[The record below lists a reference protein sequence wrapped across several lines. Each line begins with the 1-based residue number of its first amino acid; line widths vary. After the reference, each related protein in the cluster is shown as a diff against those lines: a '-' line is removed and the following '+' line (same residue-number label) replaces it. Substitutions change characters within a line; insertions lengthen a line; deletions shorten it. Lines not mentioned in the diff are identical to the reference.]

1 MKQLRILTTLEP
13 AMGYCFDAHETV
25 SNGVRRIA
33 REQLDKAVKCTKP
46 HATPQDDAVHDI
58 RVAFKKLRALL
69 RLVGTKSKDSILS
82 RENACYRDA
91 GRLLSEVRDTTAM
104 LAALDKL
111 IAHSSGQLTRHAFD
125 DVRKPFVKKQRMQRS
140 QKQHAIAEVARM
152 LASARRRV
160 AHWPINHDGFSA
172 LRRGLKHTYTR
183 GQTIQAQVHVTPTVE
198 TLHEWRKRVN
208 DLGYHVRVL
217 KPMWPELLGSLA
229 DELERLAD
237 YLSDNH
243 DLAILR
249 QALKTLPP
257 EDESQMEALI
267 GMIDQRRSEHE
278 VEAQHVGARIYG
290 ERPNDFVRRLH
301 GYWELWCAEMKAWRL
316 SPRYCNSIRDLVGQ
330 V

>member
-1 MKQLRILTTLEP
+1 
-13 AMGYCFDAHETV
+13 MGYCFDAQETV

-33 REQLDKAVKCTKP
+33 REQLDKAVECTKP
-46 HATPQDDAVHDI
+46 QATPQDEAVHDI
-58 RVAFKKLRALL
+58 RVACKKLRALL
-69 RLVGTKSKDSILS
+69 RLVRTQSKDSVLS

-111 IAHSSGQLTRHAFD
+111 IEHSSGHLARHAFD
-125 DVRKPFVKKQRMQRS
+125 DVRKPFVKKQRTQRS
-140 QKQHAIAEVARM
+140 QKKCAVAEVARM

-160 AHWPINHDGFSA
+160 THWPINHEGFSA

-183 GQTIQAQVHVTPTVE
+183 GRTAQAKVQVTPTVE
-198 TLHEWRKRVN
+198 ILHEWRKRVK

-229 DELERLAD
+229 NELERLAD
-237 YLSDNH
+237 YLSDDH

-257 EDESQMEALI
+257 ENETQMEALVT
-267 GMIDQRRSEHE
+267 MIDQRRSELE

-290 ERPNDFVRRLH
+290 EKPNDFVRRFDR
-301 GYWELWCAEMKAWRL
+301 YWESWCTEMKSRRI
-316 SPRYCNSIRDLVGQ
+316 SPP
-330 V
+330 

>member
-1 MKQLRILTTLEP
+1 MDCEHGGS
-13 AMGYCFDAHETV
+13 AMGYCLDAQETV

-33 REQLDKAVKCTKP
+33 WEQLDKAVECTQP
-46 HATPQDDAVHDI
+46 HARPQDEAVHDI

-69 RLVGTKSKDSILS
+69 RLVRTKSKDPVLS

-91 GRLLSEVRDTTAM
+91 GRLLSEVRDTTAI

-111 IAHSSGQLTRHAFD
+111 IEHSSGHLARHAFD
-125 DVRKPFVKKQRMQRS
+125 DVRKPFVSTEKTQRPQKK
-140 QKQHAIAEVARM
+140 HAIAEVARM

-160 AHWPINHDGFSA
+160 AHWPIDHEGFSA

-183 GQTIQAQVHVTPTVE
+183 GRTAQAQVHVTPTVE
-198 TLHEWRKRVN
+198 TLHEWRKRVK
-208 DLGYHVRVL
+208 DLGYQVRLL

-237 YLSDNH
+237 FLSDNH

-249 QALKTLPP
+249 QALKKLPL
-257 EDESQMEALI
+257 EEETQTEALVD
-267 GMIDQRRSEHE
+267 MIDQRRSELE

-290 ERPNDFVRRLH
+290 EKPNDFVRRFDR
-301 GYWELWCAEMKAWRL
+301 YWESWCAEMKVGRL
-316 SPRYCNSIRDLVGQ
+316 SPR
-330 V
+330 